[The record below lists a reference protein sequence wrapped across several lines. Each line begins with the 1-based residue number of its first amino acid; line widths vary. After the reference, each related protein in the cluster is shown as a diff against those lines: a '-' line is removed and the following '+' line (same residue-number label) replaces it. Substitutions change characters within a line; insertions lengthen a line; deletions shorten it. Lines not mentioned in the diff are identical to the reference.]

1 MLPKVSLN
9 VLDHFSY
16 SLDSS
21 EKGYKII
28 VPMDVRKLEE
38 IAKEFLSYL
47 EYEKNYS
54 PHTIRA
60 YRTDIKEFIKFIDKS
75 GYELADHH
83 ALRAYIVEKY
93 KGVRRTSLSRKISSI
108 KSFYGFMKKR
118 GHIERN
124 PAHLIRNPRTEKLLP
139 KFFTLDEIFH
149 FLDSIPDKTLLDK
162 RNKALFELL
171 YSTGI
176 RAQEA
181 LNMNVEDIHIE
192 GMWVRVKG
200 KGGKERIVPFG
211 EKAKEA
217 ILEYL
222 DERGK
227 RFGFTKK
234 DPLFINKRG
243 GRLSYRGLHN
253 VMRNLRL
260 RSGIH
265 ENLALHGIRH
275 SFATHMLDSGADIRF
290 IQELLGH
297 SKLSTTQRYTHIS
310 IDRLI
315 EVYDKAHPRK

>member
-1 MLPKVSLN
+1 VTEERKDFTKIFVELNQERLGKFKKWVFLEGMLFGTDVKWWNSK
-9 VLDHFSY
+9 
-16 SLDSS
+16 
-21 EKGYKII
+21 EKRKRSHEGVDLYFYQLASGGIERLKQGLF
-28 VPMDVRKLEE
+28 VP
-38 IAKEFLSYL
+38 AFLSGEVLSLVEDYL
-47 EYEKNYS
+47 G
-54 PHTIRA
+54 
-60 YRTDIKEFIKFIDKS
+60 KS
-75 GYELADHH
+75 
-83 ALRAYIVEKY
+83 LR
-93 KGVRRTSLSRKISSI
+93 
-108 KSFYGFMKKR
+108 
-118 GHIERN
+118 
-124 PAHLIRNPRTEKLLP
+124 
-139 KFFTLDEIFH
+139 
-149 FLDSIPDKTLLDK
+149 DSIPDKTLLDK

-181 LNMNVEDIHIE
+181 LNMNVEDLHIE

-217 ILEYL
+217 ILKYL

-315 EVYDKAHPRK
+315 EAYDKAHPRK